1 VTVPTSCATGS
12 GRHWLSLP
20 QVCVLAGHAG
30 YFNNDE
36 AMMADGNPQLILER
50 GEFTQLPPLL
60 VIQGTKD
67 DNLTDDMAQRFVD
80 AYRAAGGDATLEIY
94 EGKPHAFVILEQGA
108 ATSEDAI
115 AKMAAFIRA
124 RAR

>member
-1 VTVPTSCATGS
+1 MRPRWRRAILSSFWSTGHSRSC
-12 GRHWLSLP
+12 R
-20 QVCVLAGHAG
+20 
-30 YFNNDE
+30 
-36 AMMADGNPQLILER
+36 
-50 GEFTQLPPLL
+50 LL

-80 AYRAAGGDATLEIY
+80 AYRAAGGDAALEIY

-108 ATSEDAI
+108 VTSEDAI
-115 AKMAAFIRA
+115 AKMAAFICA